1 LKHGQKETY
10 HTKRNEAPPEQ
21 QYDEFLA
28 PCLHC
33 HKLLERVSKLAAC
46 QCAAN
51 RIVLNRTD
59 MSFDM
64 KLSLPHS
71 GNNRCSRCNDT
82 PYAKLVDKPLTVV
95 RGVNQPKKSEPIKC
109 DESEWQHGRELVGV
123 QVEHAANQ

>member
-51 RIVLNRTD
+51 RVVLKRTD
-59 MSFDM
+59 MSFD
-64 KLSLPHS
+64 HEAVIAAQ
-71 GNNRCSRCNDT
+71 RQ
-82 PYAKLVDKPLTVV
+82 
-95 RGVNQPKKSEPIKC
+95 QPVLK
-109 DESEWQHGRELVGV
+109 V
-123 QVEHAANQ
+123 Q